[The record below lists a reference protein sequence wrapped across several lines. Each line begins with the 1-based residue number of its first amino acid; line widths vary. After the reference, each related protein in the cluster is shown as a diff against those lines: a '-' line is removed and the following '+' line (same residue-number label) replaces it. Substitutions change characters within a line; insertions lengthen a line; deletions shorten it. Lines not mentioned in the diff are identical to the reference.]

1 MEHNDGRPLVKVLGI
16 RTVMN
21 GADAPADPDLLP
33 FWHSVQTAHP
43 RLHRFEDILGIAY
56 AAILFTQAEFDGP
69 ACLPPR
75 LDGNRHRDALRAPA
89 WLRVGPLLASQGVH
103 AGSAMDTQHAR
114 RGPSGDPGRKPRAAV
129 GTEAYDPN
137 AGRSPVDE
145 FEHKP
150 SDYIQP
156 LFRDAA
162 GKYHFHDWA
171 AALGPNHVG
180 GTMQPSQATPSFS
193 PHYIEFDE
201 AMRGFNFGGG
211 NAQLDLRNMKF
222 EWACG

>member
-1 MEHNDGRPLVKVLGI
+1 MPRPGCGLARCSRPKAYTLDPQWI
-16 RTVMN
+16 RNTH
-21 GADAPADPDLLP
+21 GEAPPETLAESRALQ
-33 FWHSVQTAHP
+33 WAP
-43 RLHRFEDILGIAY
+43 R
-56 AAILFTQAEFDGP
+56 
-69 ACLPPR
+69 
-75 LDGNRHRDALRAPA
+75 
-89 WLRVGPLLASQGVH
+89 
-103 AGSAMDTQHAR
+103 
-114 RGPSGDPGRKPRAAV
+114 
-129 GTEAYDPN
+129 AYDPN

-145 FEHKP
+145 FEHEP

-162 GKYHFHDWA
+162 GKYQFHDWA